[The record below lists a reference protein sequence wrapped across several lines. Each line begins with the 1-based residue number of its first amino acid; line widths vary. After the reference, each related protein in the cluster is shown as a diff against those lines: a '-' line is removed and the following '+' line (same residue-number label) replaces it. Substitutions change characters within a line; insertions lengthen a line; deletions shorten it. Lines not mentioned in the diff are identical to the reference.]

1 MSHVDQ
7 VGEEFIERQCWVALL
22 GNTVLF
28 KPSVT
33 GQAILV
39 I

>member
-7 VGEEFIERQCWVALL
+7 VGEEFIERQCWE
-22 GNTVLF
+22 TVLF